1 MPNVFVV
8 PPEEDK
14 APTWCCFDAANP
26 SLPQAIERP
35 EPKEISPIAFY
46 SQDNSYPSIDSV
58 VQSSATT
65 SVLDDVLGNR
75 NVEGD
80 DEIETDSEYDHE
92 LGDGEIVP
100 NSRALRDVAN
110 DSDVVEVVKVR
121 RTERADNVEQDLHHR
136 PPTSQSN
143 RKKSLKSRASRVF
156 KSLTGSLRSK
166 SRPQDAI
173 SSSSRSR
180 SSSQDERES
189 RSSEH
194 SHREPT
200 TRSRT
205 PTALRRGSVILTQ
218 LFTAPLKPRSSV
230 LPFDE
235 LSPASPTQLE
245 YSSSQSSNSH
255 LLFNRGSSSYEASL
269 QDQARLQ
276 AASPIL
282 TTASR
287 KSSRRFSRISLQK
300 LFLFGSS
307 PPEESEPNSNS
318 TEDFDNTTPILRSV
332 ASTPAFS
339 SSSSTSGPET
349 PTSTEYQMP
358 VRLVPSNSMEDTRP
372 DLPALDSL
380 DTLFEQSHN
389 LNLGLGLGLSMG
401 SNTSI
406 DVASSQ
412 PTTPRKSSSGSV
424 WGAITPK
431 LRSRSTMP
439 SPVVES
445 NEGDT
450 SLEMRLDSFHFD
462 TLSFDVD
469 RF

>member
-26 SLPQAIERP
+26 SLTQVLERP
-35 EPKEISPIAFY
+35 QPKEVSPIAFD
-46 SQDNSYPSIDSV
+46 SQGNFYPSIDSV
-58 VQSSATT
+58 VQSNATT
-65 SVLDDVLGNR
+65 SVLDDALGNA
-75 NVEGD
+75 NFEGD
-80 DEIETDSEYDHE
+80 DEIETDSEYDHQ
-92 LGDGEIVP
+92 LGDEEIVS

-121 RTERADNVEQDLHHR
+121 RTERADDVDQDLHYR

-143 RKKSLKSRASRVF
+143 RKRSLKSRASRVF

-166 SRPQDAI
+166 SRPQDTI
-173 SSSSRSR
+173 SSSSSRSR
-180 SSSQDERES
+180 SSSQNEHES

-218 LFTAPLKPRSSV
+218 LFTAPLKPRSSMI
-230 LPFDE
+230 PSDE
-235 LSPASPTQLE
+235 LSSTSPTQLE
-245 YSSSQSSNSH
+245 YSSSS
-255 LLFNRGSSSYEASL
+255 LNRRSSSYEASL

-276 AASPIL
+276 AASPTP

-287 KSSRRFSRISLQK
+287 KSSHRFSRISLQK
-300 LFLFGSS
+300 LFFYGSS
-307 PPEESEPNSNS
+307 PPEESEPNFSS
-318 TEDFDNTTPILRSV
+318 TEDFDNTPPILRSV

-358 VRLVPSNSMEDTRP
+358 VRLIPSNSMDDTRP
-372 DLPALDSL
+372 DLPAFESL

-389 LNLGLGLGLSMG
+389 LNLGVGLGLSMD

-406 DVASSQ
+406 AVASSQ
-412 PTTPRKSSSGSV
+412 PKTPRKSSSGSM

-431 LRSRSTMP
+431 LRSMP
-439 SPVVES
+439 SPMVES

-450 SLEMRLDSFHFD
+450 SLEMRLDSLHFD